1 MISIIDQR
9 ITDLEINC
17 LFARFNDSTET
28 IFKTIASIEVFPENY
43 KKSKIFSAAKIS
55 CFVPK
60 EINLLAN
67 YVKLSILDSKE
78 STNLIKIERIFIKDI
93 ENGVNSENSMDSVNS
108 INLCVRPL
116 WTSPETSLSSLIE
129 FIAYYRINGINQFYF
144 YDLDISHQMKTFLK
158 LLPFVELLSFKMKI
172 EPQQIH
178 ASGQMAAI
186 NDCLLRN
193 INYQILFVDIDEFI
207 VTQKH
212 ETIEDYINQKL
223 ANKLLSGLVVPNIF
237 FCHEFQNSNTFPL
250 ILSHN
255 VRQKFNWKPGDR
267 SKIIVLR
274 PSTIRTIG
282 IHLIW
287 STIEGFIVENG
298 NQSEVLLHH
307 YRSCCHVRQEY
318 LDWPHL
324 NLYFNTL
331 NDDLIED
338 NSMHRFRN
346 QLLSFISNYVLLN

>member
-1 MISIIDQR
+1 VISIIDQR
-9 ITDLEINC
+9 ITDFDINC
-17 LFARFNDSTET
+17 LFARFNDSAET
-28 IFKTIASIEVFPENY
+28 IFKTRASIEVFPENY
-43 KKSKIFSAAKIS
+43 KESKIFSAAKIS

-60 EINLLAN
+60 GINLLAN

-78 STNLIKIERIFIKDI
+78 STNLIKIERILIKDI
-93 ENGVNSENSMDSVNS
+93 ENSVNS
-108 INLCVRPL
+108 INVCVRPL
-116 WTSPETSLSSLIE
+116 WTSHETSLSSLIE
-129 FIAYYRINGINQFYF
+129 FIAYYRINGINKFYF
-144 YDLDISHQMKTFLK
+144 YDLDTSHRMKSFLK
-158 LLPFVELLSFKMKI
+158 LFPFVELLSFKMKI
-172 EPQQIH
+172 KPQEIH

-212 ETIEDYINQKL
+212 ETIKDYINQKL

-237 FCHEFQNSNTFPL
+237 FCHQFQNSNTFPR

-255 VRQKFNWKPGDR
+255 MRQKFNWKPGDR

-274 PSTIRTIG
+274 PSTIRAIG
-282 IHLIW
+282 IHKIL
-287 STIEGFIVENG
+287 STIEGFISENVR
-298 NQSEVLLHH
+298 QSEVLLHH

-338 NSMHRFRN
+338 KSMHRFRN